1 MRNFIALALTAV
13 ASAQQMLV
21 SDVVEKNPFGALVQ
35 T

>member
-1 MRNFIALALTAV
+1 MKNFITLAIAAV

-21 SDVVEKNPFGALVQ
+21 SDTVEKNPFGALVQ